1 MLEYPCRNI
10 FYGKKYQRQWEY
22 SLEQTKQYVEHP
34 KAPADGSAP
43 AWKVSSRGN
52 PDHFALSMD
61 LKMVN
66 ALFQPSEQKYPRPR
80 IEVQ

>member
-1 MLEYPCRNI
+1 MA
-10 FYGKKYQRQWEY
+10 KKYQRQWEY
-22 SLEQTKQYVEHP
+22 TLEQTKQYVEHP

-61 LKMVN
+61 LN
-66 ALFQPSEQKYPRPR
+66 AVPTLGAEIPRPR

>member
-1 MLEYPCRNI
+1 MA
-10 FYGKKYQRQWEY
+10 KKYQRQWEY

-61 LKMVN
+61 LKRCSN
-66 ALFQPSEQKYPRPR
+66 PRSRNTTPTD
-80 IEVQ
+80 

>member
-1 MLEYPCRNI
+1 MA
-10 FYGKKYQRQWEY
+10 KKYQRQWEY
-22 SLEQTKQYVEHP
+22 TLEQTKQYVEHP
-34 KAPADGSAP
+34 KAPADGSVP

>member
-1 MLEYPCRNI
+1 MA
-10 FYGKKYQRQWEY
+10 KKYQRQWEY

-61 LKMVN
+61 FEDGKRAVPTLG
-66 ALFQPSEQKYPRPR
+66 AEIPTPTD
-80 IEVQ
+80 